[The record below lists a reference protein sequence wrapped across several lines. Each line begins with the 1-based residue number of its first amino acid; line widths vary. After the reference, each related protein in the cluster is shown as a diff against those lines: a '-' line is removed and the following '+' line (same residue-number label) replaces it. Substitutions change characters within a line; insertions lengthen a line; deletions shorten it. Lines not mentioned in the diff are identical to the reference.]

1 MSGYTR
7 IFVMRSLSWM
17 LMLFISGTK
26 FNQALL
32 SKLYFISF
40 TFSKMSSSLYPL
52 KGGTLDTRM
61 YSITPADQISQV

>member
-1 MSGYTR
+1 
-7 IFVMRSLSWM
+7 
-17 LMLFISGTK
+17 MLFISGTK